1 MVEVSGNSGELP
13 DEAASGLNDGLGRWI
28 PCAER
33 MPERQGEKCIVWI
46 KQTGRFGKDISTCAI
61 AEYWVHEPGTHD
73 AETGW
78 YWDDGLDVLK
88 EPTHW
93 MPVPGAPAA

>member
-1 MVEVSGNSGELP
+1 MEKKPSA
-13 DEAASGLNDGLGRWI
+13 EAASGLNDGLGGWI

-33 MPERQGEKCIVWI
+33 LPEWQGKKWLIWI
-46 KQTGRFGKDISTCAI
+46 KMTGRFGRDISTCAI
-61 AEYWVHEPGTHD
+61 AEYWMHEPGTHD

-78 YWDDGLDVLK
+78 YFDDGLDMT

-93 MPVPGAPAA
+93 RSLPEGPDA

>member
-1 MVEVSGNSGELP
+1 MTSDNENETKETLAVGSELS
-13 DEAASGLNDGLGRWI
+13 ARLGGWI

-33 MPERQGEKCIVWI
+33 LPERQGEQCLVWL
-46 KQTGRFGKDISTCAI
+46 KLTGRFGKDISTCAI
-61 AEYWVHEPGTHD
+61 AEYWIYEPGTHN

-78 YWDDGLDVLK
+78 YSDDGLDMV

-93 MPVPGAPAA
+93 MILPLGPDA